1 MDTTSASGSYRACC
15 VVCGGRGDS
24 DGDPMRTW
32 PSPHQRETLC
42 IDADTL
48 AKGRYLS
55 QKTAMWVERN
65 EASFRA
71 ILWCCKRA
79 HDNGA
84 TSMARNIVAKFCC
97 DNNIKVGDGP
107 SGFDHTVFAG
117 IARYMVLIDPSLE
130 GAPIEFRD
138 SCIDCYG
145 LVPIGFIAEMME
157 GKCST
162 TRSLAAP
169 G

>member
-1 MDTTSASGSYRACC
+1 
-15 VVCGGRGDS
+15 
-24 DGDPMRTW
+24 MRTW

-48 AKGRYLS
+48 ARGRYLS
-55 QKTAMWVERN
+55 HKVALWVENN
-65 EASFRA
+65 EASFMA
-71 ILWCCKRA
+71 IFGCCRRA
-79 HDNGA
+79 HDDGA
-84 TSMARNIVAKFCC
+84 TARARGIVENFCS

-107 SGFDHTVFAG
+107 NGFDNTVFAG
-117 IARYMVLIDPSLE
+117 ITRYMVLIDPSLE